1 MGGKPVKTNFGE
13 MRTED
18 DFSNREDK
26 SVLKKS
32 LVVLAHAFV
41 GWALCGLTM
50 GIGMA
55 TTSEKT
61 TLIIHAI
68 AAPII
73 FGLVSFLY
81 FRKFHYTSP
90 IQTAII
96 FVSFVV
102 LLDILIVALLIE
114 KSFEMFASILGTW
127 IPFMLSFISTY
138 LTGVFQGK

>member
-1 MGGKPVKTNFGE
+1 M
-13 MRTED
+13 
-18 DFSNREDK
+18 
-26 SVLKKS
+26 LKKS

-55 TTSEKT
+55 TTSLHT
-61 TLIIHAI
+61 TLIIHVI

-73 FGLVSFLY
+73 FCLVSSLY
-81 FRKFHYTSP
+81 FKKFHYTSL

-96 FVSFVV
+96 FVLFVV

-114 KSFEMFASILGTW
+114 KNFEMFVSILGTW
-127 IPFMLSFISTY
+127 IPFILIFISTY
-138 LTGVFQGK
+138 LTGIFQRK

>member
-1 MGGKPVKTNFGE
+1 M
-13 MRTED
+13 
-18 DFSNREDK
+18 
-26 SVLKKS
+26 LKKS
-32 LVVLAHAFV
+32 LVLLAHAFV
-41 GWALCGLTM
+41 GWSLCGLTM

-55 TTSEKT
+55 ATSVNT

-73 FGLVSFLY
+73 FSLVSSVY

-96 FVSFVV
+96 FVSCVV

-127 IPFMLSFISTY
+127 IPFILIFVSTY

>member
-1 MGGKPVKTNFGE
+1 
-13 MRTED
+13 
-18 DFSNREDK
+18 
-26 SVLKKS
+26 VLKKS
-32 LVVLAHAFV
+32 LVVLAHAFI

-81 FRKFHYTSP
+81 FKKFHYTSP

-127 IPFMLSFISTY
+127 IPFMLSFVSTY